1 MAGSKANKVAYFEKL
16 KDLLDKYR
24 ESVVTG
30 EPVCSRVMQS

>member
-24 ESVVTG
+24 ESTVN
-30 EPVCSRVMQS
+30 EL

>member
-24 ESVVTG
+24 ELETAKKLPG
-30 EPVCSRVMQS
+30 ARN